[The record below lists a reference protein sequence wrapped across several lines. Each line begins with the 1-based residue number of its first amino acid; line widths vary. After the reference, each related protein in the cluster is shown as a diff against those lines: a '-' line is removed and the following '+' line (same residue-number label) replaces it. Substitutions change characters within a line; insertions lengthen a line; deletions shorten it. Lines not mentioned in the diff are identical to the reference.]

1 MTSQIKIKRSG
12 TTAAPNVLGSGE
24 LAYSWNAGAN
34 KLYIGTGT
42 ETDGVA
48 ANIDAIGGKYY
59 TDIIDGATHDNVVN
73 RLVKRNEFGQFDGI
87 LTGTAAAWTTPR
99 SFNLTGDITGV
110 FNGVNGTSDVSAFT
124 TLATVNSDPGTYGSV
139 SSIPSFTVNSKG
151 LITAVTSIPVSSA
164 VDFNI
169 AANTGT
175 DTVIVGVD
183 TLLFEG
189 GTGVNT
195 TVTNNKVTFSIGQD
209 VGTTSNVTFNDLTLT
224 GNLIVQGTTTTIN
237 SIIVEIED
245 LNVTVAKNATTP
257 TEANGGGLTVNGAEA
272 QLIYIAETDRWR
284 LNKDVEVVSSFKS
297 HYTFAPSGDH
307 RAAVFRGSDLYIFRN
322 APNRAVF
329 RQLGGSGFFDNLNI
343 SLSYDVNYAAS
354 NGTDVYVSTFGDGI
368 YKQTNG
374 TGDFVPYDLSG
385 QLLQGI
391 TFRNTDIYVA
401 VNNGGI
407 FKQTGGVGSFVQ
419 VGTSTSSWRQLASD
433 GQDVYA
439 ATADGGLYK
448 QTGGSGN
455 FVFVN
460 TGGLIFFGIW
470 VLGNDL
476 FAAAYNGLVYR
487 QINKTG
493 SWIPFTTT
501 GKAWHSLFANSDT
514 EIFGTVQGDTTDP
527 LLKASLFPE
536 VIATSSIAKKLESVR
551 NIAATG
557 DASWNVNFDGTSN
570 ASATLTLATVNSNTG
585 SFGTATVVPSIT
597 VNSKG
602 LVTAVS
608 ETAIPTATTSV
619 LGLAS
624 FNTNN
629 FEVVS
634 GAVSLKSVD
643 GGTY

>member
-12 TTAAPNVLGSGE
+12 TTAAPNVLASGE
-24 LAYSWNAGAN
+24 LAYSWNVGAN

-59 TDIIDGATHDNVVN
+59 TDIIDGATHDNIVN

-87 LTGTAAAWTTPR
+87 LLGTAAAWTTPR
-99 SFNLTGDITGV
+99 NLSLTGDISAV
-110 FNGVNGTSDVSAFT
+110 FSNVSGTSDIATSA
-124 TLATVNSDPGTYGSV
+124 TLATVNNDPGTYGSALA
-139 SSIPSFTVNSKG
+139 IPSFTVNSKG
-151 LITAVTSIPVSSA
+151 LITSITAVPISSA

-169 AANTGT
+169 SGNTGT

-183 TLLFEG
+183 TLFFEG
-189 GTGVNT
+189 STGVS
-195 TVTNNKVTFSIGQD
+195 TVVSNNKVTFSIGQD

-224 GNLIVQGTTTTIN
+224 GNLVVQGTTTTIN

-245 LNVTVAKNATTP
+245 LNVTVAKNAATP
-257 TEANGGGLTVNGAEA
+257 AEANGGGLTVKGAEA
-272 QLIYIAETDRWR
+272 QLVYIAETDRWR

-297 HYTFAPSGDH
+297 HYTFAPSADH

-329 RQLGGSGFFDNLNI
+329 KQSGGGGPFDNLNI

-374 TGDFVPYDLSG
+374 TGNFVPYDLSG

-419 VGTSTSSWRQLASD
+419 VGSSTSSWRQLASD
-433 GQDVYA
+433 GTDVYA
-439 ATADGGLYK
+439 ATADGGLFK
-448 QTGGSGN
+448 QSSGFGN
-455 FVFVN
+455 FEFVN
-460 TGGLIFFGIW
+460 TGGLIFFGVCII
-470 VLGNDL
+470 GNDL
-476 FAAAYNGLVYR
+476 FGAAYNGLVYR

-493 SWIPFTTT
+493 NWIPFTST
-501 GKAWHSLFANSDT
+501 GRAWNSLFANSDT
-514 EIFGTVQGDTTDP
+514 QIFGTIQGDTADP

-536 VIATSSIAKKLESVR
+536 VIATSSIAKKLENVR

-570 ASATLTLATVNSNTG
+570 ASATLTLATVNSNVGT
-585 SFGTATVVPSIT
+585 FGTSTVIPSIV

-602 LVTAVS
+602 LVTAVA
-608 ETAIPTATTSV
+608 ENAIPIATTSV